1 MKIILHL
8 RLALNA
14 RELYHFHSFSAP
26 PKFDEAHAGP
36 VTCRTGE
43 TMELVCEASGDDHI
57 R

>member
-1 MKIILHL
+1 MYVLLIF
-8 RLALNA
+8 N
-14 RELYHFHSFSAP
+14 FSSFLAP

>member
-1 MKIILHL
+1 MQMNYIVCI
-8 RLALNA
+8 
-14 RELYHFHSFSAP
+14 FSAP

>member
-1 MKIILHL
+1 MLSTLNISIVLSFYILFAQFL
-8 RLALNA
+8 
-14 RELYHFHSFSAP
+14 AP